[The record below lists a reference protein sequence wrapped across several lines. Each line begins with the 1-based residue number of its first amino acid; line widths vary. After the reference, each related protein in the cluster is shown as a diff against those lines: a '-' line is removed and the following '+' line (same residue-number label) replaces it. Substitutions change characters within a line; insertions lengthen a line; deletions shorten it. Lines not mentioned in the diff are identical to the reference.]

1 MYLCICNNVKQ
12 GEHDKYDLIGTRC
25 GKCIMNIE
33 KGSET
38 ELKRF
43 VRSLLD
49 PEGFGHAVTSE
60 VRDEA
65 RHVLGMPK
73 VETVKLSD
81 N

>member
-1 MYLCICNNVKQ
+1 
-12 GEHDKYDLIGTRC
+12 
-25 GKCIMNIE
+25 MNIE